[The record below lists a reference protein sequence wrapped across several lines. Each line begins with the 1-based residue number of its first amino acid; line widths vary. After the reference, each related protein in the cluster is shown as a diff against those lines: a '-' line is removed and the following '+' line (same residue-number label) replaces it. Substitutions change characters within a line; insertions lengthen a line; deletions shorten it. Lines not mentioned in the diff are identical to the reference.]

1 MPVTAAEGEQQ
12 TERVVNSNN
21 PAGSGPGAGR
31 TVVRRFGQARRR
43 GIAEYVDGRGSAS
56 VEELARHFGVSAVTV
71 RTDLEALAQEGQLQR
86 THGGALALP
95 AEGEDSPPQAPFTTR
110 MGQQQEQKLRIAAAA
125 AAMIRDGD
133 TVILD
138 SGTTMAAL
146 AQIIRGLPLSSLTV
160 VTNAINV
167 AAELTDAAHVRVLV
181 LGGVLQPLSHSLVGA
196 DAEAALSRV
205 RADLCFLG
213 ADGVD
218 VEFGISTA
226 DPAEAQ
232 LNVRMIEASQRT
244 VALADAS
251 KLGRRSLARIAP
263 LSALHAILTDHDADQ
278 ARLQSLRADVSAP
291 PIQVV

>member
-1 MPVTAAEGEQQ
+1 MS
-12 TERVVNSNN
+12 RSSNSAN
-21 PAGSGPGAGR
+21 AVK

-43 GIAEYVDGRGSAS
+43 GIVEYVGDRGSAS
-56 VEELARHFGVSAVTV
+56 VDELARHFGVSAVTV
-71 RTDLEALAQEGQLQR
+71 RTDLEALAQDGQLQR
-86 THGGALALP
+86 THGGALALQ
-95 AEGEDSPPQAPFTTR
+95 AETDGVSPQAPFDTR
-110 MGQQQEQKLRIAAAA
+110 MGQHQEQKLRIARAA

-138 SGTTMAAL
+138 SGTTTAAL
-146 AQIIRGLPLSSLTV
+146 AQVIHGLSLNAVTV

-167 AAELTDAAHVRVLV
+167 AAELTDAPHVRVLV

-196 DAEAALSRV
+196 DAEAALTRV

-213 ADGVD
+213 AEGIDA
-218 VEFGISTA
+218 EFGISTS

-232 LNVRMIEASQRT
+232 LNMRMMEASART

-263 LSALHAILTDHDADQ
+263 LSALHAILTDSDAGTAQ
-278 ARLQSLRADVSAP
+278 LQQLAAGGHAP
-291 PIQVV
+291 PVQVA